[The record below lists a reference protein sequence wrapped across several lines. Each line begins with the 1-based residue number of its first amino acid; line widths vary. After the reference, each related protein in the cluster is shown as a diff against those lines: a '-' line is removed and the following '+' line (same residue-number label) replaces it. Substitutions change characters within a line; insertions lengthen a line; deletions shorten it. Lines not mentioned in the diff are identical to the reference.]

1 MKSQSDII
9 KIIEKILELKPGTL
23 NENQTAE
30 EIESW
35 DSMAHLAIL
44 INLDKF
50 FDGKASEI
58 SELAE
63 ADSILK
69 IINALKKNKLL

>member
-23 NENQTAE
+23 NEKNTAE

-44 INLDKF
+44 INLDKL

-58 SELAE
+58 TELAE